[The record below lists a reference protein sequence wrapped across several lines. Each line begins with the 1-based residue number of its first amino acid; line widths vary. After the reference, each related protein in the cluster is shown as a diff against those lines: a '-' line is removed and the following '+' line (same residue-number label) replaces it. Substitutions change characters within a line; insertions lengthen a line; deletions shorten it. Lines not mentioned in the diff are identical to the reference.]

1 MGAVFS
7 GKVLPVKIKIY
18 AQNATYM
25 KEMSPHSPRNDA
37 ANRIDWSAW
46 LAEFGPQLLLYAR
59 QQCRSQADAED
70 VLQDALVQLVHA
82 VESGSFTG
90 AQEQWRSYAYTA
102 IRHLAMDKGRRE
114 QVRRN
119 YAVAQQETLREGEE
133 ETPWLSCA
141 ADDEYLRE
149 RLETLLRKLAPEFA
163 EVVVLHI
170 WGEHTFQQIADMTG
184 NKLSTITSRYRY
196 ALQSLRKELEA
207 NPVER

>member
-1 MGAVFS
+1 MPTDA
-7 GKVLPVKIKIY
+7 
-18 AQNATYM
+18 NTM
-25 KEMSPHSPRNDA
+25 TEMNLHSPTDA
-37 ANRIDWSAW
+37 GNAGAGPVDWSAW

-70 VLQDALVQLVHA
+70 VLQEALVQLVHA
-82 VESGSFTG
+82 VEGGSFTG
-90 AQEQWRSYAYTA
+90 ARSQWSAYAYTA
-102 IRHLAMDKGRRE
+102 IRHLAMDRGRRE

-119 YAVAQQETLREGEE
+119 YAAAQQETLSEGVE
-133 ETPWLSCA
+133 ETPWLSSA

-149 RLETLLRKLAPEFA
+149 RLESMLRQLAPEFA

-196 ALQSLRKELEA
+196 ALQSLRRELEA
-207 NPVER
+207 NPIER